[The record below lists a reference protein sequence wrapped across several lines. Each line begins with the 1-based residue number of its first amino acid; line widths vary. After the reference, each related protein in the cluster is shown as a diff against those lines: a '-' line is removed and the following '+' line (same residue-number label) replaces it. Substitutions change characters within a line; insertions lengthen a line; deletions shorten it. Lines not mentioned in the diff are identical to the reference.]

1 MNDVI
6 IYTIVLIFLS
16 GVRLLF
22 KGKIYGNNSLFFIN
36 EIGRTNSSCA
46 LQCVTDQGICCRQY
60 YYMYIGEWYFPDGSI
75 VPREDSATDFYRN
88 RANNPGTVNLNRVS
102 NAIISPTGQ
111 YCCHVPDNTTINQIL
126 CAYIGKYNYYI
137 IIIIMIYLDLRNH

>member
-1 MNDVI
+1 MGVI
-6 IYTIVLIFLS
+6 IIILLYQFNFLS
-16 GVRLLF
+16 GVRLLL

-60 YYMYIGEWYFPDGSI
+60 YMNYIGEWYFPNGSRVLI
-75 VPREDSATDFYRN
+75 ENNATDFYRN
-88 RANNPGTVNLNRVS
+88 RDNNPGTVNLNRVS

-111 YCCHVPDNTTINQIL
+111 YCCHVPDNTTVNQIL
-126 CAYIGKYNYYI
+126 CAYIGKYNY
-137 IIIIMIYLDLRNH
+137 

>member
-1 MNDVI
+1 MND
-6 IYTIVLIFLS
+6 TIVLIFLS

-22 KGKIYGNNSLFFIN
+22 KGKIYGNNSLFLIN
-36 EIGRTNSSCA
+36 EIGRTNSHCA
-46 LQCVTDQGICCRQY
+46 LQCVTDQGICCRQRSKY
-60 YYMYIGEWYFPDGSI
+60 YRYIGEWYFPDGSI
-75 VPREDSATDFYRN
+75 VPREDMGTDFYRN

-111 YCCHVPDNTTINQIL
+111 YCCHVPDNATVNQIL

-137 IIIIMIYLDLRNH
+137 VIYLDLRNH